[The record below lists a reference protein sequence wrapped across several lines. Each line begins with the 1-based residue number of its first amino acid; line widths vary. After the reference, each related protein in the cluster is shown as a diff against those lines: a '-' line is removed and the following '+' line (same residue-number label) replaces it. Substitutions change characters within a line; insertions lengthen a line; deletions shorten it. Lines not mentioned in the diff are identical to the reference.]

1 MKVSRVLVAPLAV
14 AALALGAAGCA
25 QQEETVVVDPQAERI
40 ATLERQL
47 AERDAQLQQAL
58 ARAQRAE
65 QEAAQA
71 RAAAE
76 RAQDAMRAGMRK

>member
-14 AALALGAAGCA
+14 AVLALGAAGCT
-25 QQEETVVVDPQAERI
+25 QQEEEVVIAPEAERV
-40 ATLERQL
+40 AVLERQL